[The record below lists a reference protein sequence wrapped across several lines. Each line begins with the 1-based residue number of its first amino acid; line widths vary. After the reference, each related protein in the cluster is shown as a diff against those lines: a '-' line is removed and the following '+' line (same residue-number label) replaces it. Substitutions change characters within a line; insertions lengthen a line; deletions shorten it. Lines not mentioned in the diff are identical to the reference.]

1 MLKYAIIVAGGTGLR
16 MGGPLP
22 KQFMLLKGKPL
33 LWYTINAF
41 IEAYDDM
48 QIILVLPELFIEK
61 GKEIA
66 VQFPY
71 NRMHITT
78 GVETRFHS
86 VKNGLR
92 LVDNHAIVLV
102 HDGVRCLVT
111 PRLIQRCCEETI
123 EHGNAIPAVAAV
135 DSIRIESRSG
145 NEVVDRS
152 QVRIIQTPQTFFSEV
167 IKEAFEQDYLES
179 FTDEACVVEK
189 LGVKINLIEGES
201 NNIKITRPIDLLIAE
216 KILSSEV

>member
-48 QIILVLPELFIEK
+48 QIILVLPELFVEK

-66 VQFPY
+66 AQFPY

-78 GVETRFHS
+78 GGETRFHS

-111 PRLIQRCCEETI
+111 PGLIQRCCEETI
-123 EHGNAIPAVAAV
+123 EHGNAIPGVAAV
-135 DSIRIESRSG
+135 DSIRIETGSG

-152 QVRIIQTPQTFFSEV
+152 RVRTIQTPQTFFSEV
-167 IKEAFEQDYLES
+167 IKEAFEQDYQES

-189 LGVKINLIEGES
+189 LGIKINLIEGES

-216 KILSSEV
+216 KILSGA

>member
-1 MLKYAIIVAGGTGLR
+1 MLKFAIIVAGGTGLR

-66 VQFPY
+66 AQFPY

-78 GVETRFHS
+78 GGETRFHS

-135 DSIRIESRSG
+135 DSIRIETRSG

-152 QVRIIQTPQTFFSEV
+152 RVRIIQTPQTFFSEV

-189 LGVKINLIEGES
+189 LGIKINLIEGDS
-201 NNIKITRPIDLLIAE
+201 NNIKITKPIDLLIAE
-216 KILSSEV
+216 KILSSEA

>member
-71 NRMHITT
+71 NRMRITT
-78 GVETRFHS
+78 GGETRFHS

-123 EHGNAIPAVAAV
+123 EHGNAIPAVASV
-135 DSIRIESRSG
+135 DSIRIEARPG

-152 QVRIIQTPQTFFSEV
+152 RVRIIQTPQTFFSEV
-167 IKEAFEQDYLES
+167 IKEAFEQDYKES
-179 FTDEACVVEK
+179 FTDEACVVER

-201 NNIKITRPIDLLIAE
+201 NNIKITRPIDLLIAD
-216 KILSSEV
+216 KILSSEA